1 VVYNQA
7 SCKWGGRAGAG
18 GAEQQRR
25 GRGGGSELSQSTSPR
40 TRCAPARVRG
50 LLTHPCT
57 TSPHRRR
64 VKRTVK
70 RIMRN
75 LRTRALATVS
85 THGGFSVWPRG
96 GGLVH
101 ACSNVHPSAVVEA
114 GAVVNSSA
122 SIAEVSCSTPLLSA
136 LCSLFAE
143 CGCRSWKYC
152 W

>member
-1 VVYNQA
+1 MWCITRHHAN
-7 SCKWGGRAGAG
+7 GG
-18 GAEQQRR
+18 GAREPAEPSSSRR

-64 VKRTVK
+64 VK